1 MRKLYLAYG
10 SNLNRAQMRFRC
22 PEAKVVGTAFLED
35 HRLLF
40 RKSKSGFY
48 LTIEP
53 ETGSKVPVAVWEVTK
68 EDERMLDR
76 CEGFPTFYYKKEML
90 LPVKNI
96 CTGKTRRRRVFAYIM
111 HENRPVG
118 IPSRSY
124 LRTCVNGYWDFGFD
138 LNILADAYE
147 RSKENAQ

>member
-96 CTGKTRRRRVFAYIM
+96 CTGKTRRRRCFVYIM